1 MTHPLTHPLDLVE
14 ATLADLG
21 TLHRRAGNET
31 LTEGDFRALTRRM
44 RDNLRALRQ
53 QLQDEEGGTLVLTD
67 AASALVRAEEMK
79 RTLKTRPGQPLGLA
93 SLLGRVPG
101 LMRGS
106 DLGRDG
112 RPRDLTRGL
121 RVIDGGRT

>member
-31 LTEGDFRALTRRM
+31 LTEGDFRTLTRRM

-53 QLQDEEGGTLVLTD
+53 QLEDEEGGTLVLTD
-67 AASALVRAEEMK
+67 LGLALTQAENVK
-79 RTLKTRPGQPLGLA
+79 RTLKARPGQSLGLA
-93 SLLGRVPG
+93 DLLSRVPG
-101 LMRGS
+101 LRRAS
-106 DLGRDG
+106 DLGRD
-112 RPRDLTRGL
+112 LSRGL
-121 RVIDGGRT
+121 RVIDGGRS

>member
-31 LTEGDFRALTRRM
+31 LTEGDFRTLTRRM

-53 QLQDEEGGTLVLTD
+53 QLEDEEGGTLVLTD
-67 AASALVRAEEMK
+67 LGLALTQAENVK
-79 RTLKTRPGQPLGLA
+79 RTLKARPGQSLGLA
-93 SLLGRVPG
+93 DLLARVPG
-101 LMRGS
+101 LRRAS
-106 DLGRDG
+106 DLGRD
-112 RPRDLTRGL
+112 LSRGL
-121 RVIDGGRT
+121 RVIDGGRS

>member
-14 ATLADLG
+14 ALLADLG
-21 TLHRRAGNET
+21 ILHRRAGNET
-31 LTEGDFRALTRRM
+31 LTPDDFRTLTRRM

-53 QLQDEEGGTLVLTD
+53 QLEDEEGGNLVLTD
-67 AASALVRAEEMK
+67 VASALVRAEEMK
-79 RTLKTRPGQPLGLA
+79 RTLKARPGQSLGLA
-93 SLLGRVPG
+93 SLLSRVPG

-112 RPRDLTRGL
+112 RPHDLSRGL

>member
-21 TLHRRAGNET
+21 TLHRRAGNAALDES
-31 LTEGDFRALTRRM
+31 DFRALTRRM

-53 QLQDEEGGTLVLTD
+53 QLEDEEGGTLVLTD
-67 AASALVRAEEMK
+67 LGLAMTQAENVK
-79 RTLKTRPGQPLGLA
+79 RSLKARPGQTLGLA
-93 SLLGRVPG
+93 PLLARIPG

-106 DLGRDG
+106 DLR
-112 RPRDLTRGL
+112 RDLTRGL